1 MADLLIDRV
10 KEVLQENEISVYQM
24 EDTCTEGAELYFIR
38 KHMDMRRMKKV
49 RHTAVT
55 VYRDFE
61 KDGTKCRGYAEVT
74 VAAHMSKEELS
85 QKIKDAYFAASFITN
100 PWYELAEGRYEE
112 PVVVEST
119 LAALSLQDVALKLAE
134 ALYAADTE
142 EDTFVNS
149 AEIFVEKSVKRIW
162 NSNGIDVG
170 YTKYRTNGEFV
181 AQCITPQDVETY
193 QSFSYDELEL
203 ESLTKKVQETLQMT
217 KDRAKATNAPK
228 AGEYRLILSNQ
239 NVASIVSYYLSRS
252 SSGMI
257 YPKYSNYEVGT
268 KVQGEEVTG
277 DKLTLTLVADVP
289 YSSEGIKMKDRLLL
303 DNSELKLIHGGNRMA
318 RYMGIEATGF
328 YGKHRMEAGSVS
340 LEDMKKEPYLH
351 VVNFSDFQMDA
362 YSGYFGGEIRLG
374 YLFDGEKVSLVTGG
388 SVNGSI
394 LELGKDMKF
403 SKEMQKEAGFEG
415 PYAVCIDKVSVA
427 GE

>member
-1 MADLLIDRV
+1 M
-10 KEVLQENEISVYQM
+10 
-24 EDTCTEGAELYFIR
+24 
-38 KHMDMRRMKKV
+38 
-49 RHTAVT
+49 
-55 VYRDFE
+55 
-61 KDGTKCRGYAEVT
+61 
-74 VAAHMSKEELS
+74 
-85 QKIKDAYFAASFITN
+85 
-100 PWYELAEGRYEE
+100 
-112 PVVVEST
+112 
-119 LAALSLQDVALKLAE
+119 
-134 ALYAADTE
+134 
-142 EDTFVNS
+142 
-149 AEIFVEKSVKRIW
+149 W

-170 YTKYRTNGEFV
+170 YTKYKTNGEFV
-181 AQCITPQDVETY
+181 AQCVTPQDVETY
-193 QSFSYDELEL
+193 QSFSYDDLET

-217 KDRAKATNAPK
+217 KDRAQAKNAPK

-239 NVASIVSYYLSRS
+239 NVASIVSYYISRS
-252 SSGMI
+252 GSGMI

-289 YSSEGIKMKDRLLL
+289 YSGDGIKMKDRLLL
-303 DNSELKLIHGGNRMA
+303 ENSELKLIHGGNRLA

-328 YGKHRMEAGSVS
+328 YGNYHMEPGSVS
-340 LEDMKKEPYLH
+340 FEEMKKEPYLH

-374 YLFDGEKVSLVTGG
+374 YLFDGDKITLVTGG

-394 LELGKDMKF
+394 LELGKAMKF
-403 SKEMQKEAGFEG
+403 SREMQKEKGFEG

>member
-10 KEVLQENEISVYQM
+10 KEVLQENNITVYQM

-49 RHTAVT
+49 RHTMVT

-61 KDGTKCRGYAEVT
+61 KDGTKRRGYAEVS
-74 VAAHMSKEELS
+74 VAEHMDKEELS
-85 QKIKDAYFAASFITN
+85 QKMKDAYFAASFITN
-100 PWYELAEGRYEE
+100 PWYELPEGGKEE
-112 PVVVEST
+112 PVTVEST
-119 LAALSLQDVALKLAE
+119 LAELSLQEAALRLAD
-134 ALYAADTE
+134 ALYEADTE
-142 EDTFVNS
+142 EDTFINS
-149 AEIFVEKSVKRIW
+149 AEIFVEKSVKRMW

-170 YTKYRTNGEFV
+170 YTKYKTNGEFV
-181 AQCITPQDVETY
+181 AQCVKGQDVETY
-193 QSFSYDELEL
+193 QSFSYDDLET

-217 KDRAKATNAPK
+217 KDRAQATNAPK
-228 AGEYRLILSNQ
+228 VGEYRLILSNQ
-239 NVASIVSYYLSRS
+239 NVASIVSYYISRAG
-252 SSGMI
+252 SGMI

-289 YSSEGIKMKDRLLL
+289 YSGDGIKMKDRLLL
-303 DNSELKLIHGGNRMA
+303 EDSELKLIHGGNRLA

-328 YGKHRMEAGSVS
+328 YGNYYMEAGSVS
-340 LEDMKKEPYLH
+340 LEEMKKEPYLH

-374 YLFDGEKVSLVTGG
+374 YLFDGEKVTLVTGG

-394 LELGKDMKF
+394 LELGSNMKF
-403 SKEMQKEAGFEG
+403 SKEMQKEKGFEG